1 MKGDDI
7 VFKDVRIFRIRSE
20 EYGIMFN
27 YRFQR
32 HIYICINIYIY
43 TDRQTKNVTGD
54 EVEARKSDKY
64 VKSGVRLEEVQLMTV
79 DRLEW
84 SNFVSEREAPTR
96 ISTHSQARH
105 SGFNT
110 FMKELRPGSR

>member
-1 MKGDDI
+1 MFFRTAGFSGFGLRNMESCSIIVSKG
-7 VFKDVRIFRIRSE
+7 
-20 EYGIMFN
+20 
-27 YRFQR
+27 
-32 HIYICINIYIY
+32 IYICIYIY

-105 SGFNT
+105 SGFNP